1 MKYGIFASIGPGLP
15 VMISWRETEALAQ
28 LVAKRYRRIH
38 KLVQVF
44 KVGIILDVD

>member
-44 KVGIILDVD
+44 KVGIIRNAE